1 MPLHDSVLIE
11 RRYCGPPASA
21 NGGYAAGRLAAA
33 LGEGIEHP
41 VQVRLHR
48 PPPLDVPL
56 TVEKQATDTAQL
68 IDRGE
73 LVATATRTDTDPA
86 PFAPASLRQ
95 AELAGQPLDPEQHP
109 FPRCFVCGPLR
120 EHGDGLRIFPGPI
133 PDADTCAAVWTPDQ
147 NLSSS
152 GDEVRSEFVWAALDC
167 ASGVPLLLLDPNSR
181 PCVLATITARV
192 RARPAVAEPHIL
204 TSKVIGMEG
213 RKRFTQAMLST
224 ADGETCAIGSAIWI
238 ELKASGAVR

>member
-1 MPLHDSVLIE
+1 MPLHDSILIE
-11 RRYCGPPASA
+11 RRFCGPPGSA

-41 VQVRLHR
+41 VQVRLHG

-56 TVEKQATDTAQL
+56 AVNKQATDTVQL
-68 IDRGE
+68 TNRGE
-73 LVATATRTDTDPA
+73 LVATATWTSSEPP

-95 AELAGQPLDPEQHP
+95 AELASQPLDPDQHP

-133 PDADTCAAVWTPDQ
+133 PHTDTFAAVWTPDQ

-152 GDEVRSEFVWAALDC
+152 GNQMPSEFVWAALDC
-167 ASGVPLLLLDPNSR
+167 ASGVPLLLIDPNSR
-181 PCVLATITARV
+181 RCVLATITV
-192 RARPAVAEPHIL
+192 RLRASPGVAGPHIL
-204 TSKVIGMEG
+204 TSKVTGMEG
-213 RKRFTQAMLST
+213 RKRFSQAMLST
-224 ADGETCAIGSAIWI
+224 ADGAIYAIGSAIWI
-238 ELKASGAVR
+238 ELATPSKR

>member
-1 MPLHDSVLIE
+1 MPLDHAILIE
-11 RRYCGPPASA
+11 RRFCGPPASA

-41 VQVRLHR
+41 VSVRLHR

-86 PFAPASLRQ
+86 PFAPALLADKQS
-95 AELAGQPLDPEQHP
+95 LAGQPLDPEQHP

-120 EHGDGLRIFPGPI
+120 EHGDGLRSN
-133 PDADTCAAVWTPDQ
+133 TRT
-147 NLSSS
+147 
-152 GDEVRSEFVWAALDC
+152 EK
-167 ASGVPLLLLDPNSR
+167 
-181 PCVLATITARV
+181 
-192 RARPAVAEPHIL
+192 
-204 TSKVIGMEG
+204 SK
-213 RKRFTQAMLST
+213 R
-224 ADGETCAIGSAIWI
+224 
-238 ELKASGAVR
+238 